1 MCFLSLESSVGG
13 TPISSLAEMFLYV
26 MCLPLDTFL
35 QSILGHI
42 FVKIYKQ
49 ILDLSLG
56 GSEGEVRLILSTIKG
71 IDIVLG

>member
-26 MCLPLDTFL
+26 MCLPLDTLL
-35 QSILGHI
+35 QNILGHI

-49 ILDLSLG
+49 ILDLSLV
-56 GSEGEVRLILSTIKG
+56 GSEGEVRLMLSTIKG

>member
-1 MCFLSLESSVGG
+1 MCFLSLESSISG

-35 QSILGHI
+35 RSMLGHI

-49 ILDLSLG
+49 ILNLSVG
-56 GSEGEVRLILSTIKG
+56 GSEGEVRLMLSTIKG
-71 IDIVLG
+71 IDIALG